1 MPPVDSIAA
10 LSDAA
15 ASASLS
21 AASAAADSYDQQ
33 QSSGTDEYA
42 SARKLVLRAAK
53 REQALSSA
61 GRRGGGGEQEEDGT
75 GGYGADFSNL
85 PLKPDHVSRPC
96 WTCPDGT
103 IYLEAFHDLY
113 VSAYDFLVAIAEPVA
128 RPEFLHQYKITPY
141 SLYAAVATNIET
153 SAIIQVLD
161 RLSKNALP
169 KQVAQFIRDCT
180 QKYGKAKLVLKHNKF
195 YVESEFPQVLREL
208 LRDPAIARARVVEDV
223 GSKAETDEH
232 GFLTATKAQEMKE
245 NLQMLREPGDDE
257 SDDGDDEAEAA
268 AMDAAVASSSSSKK
282 QQQQQQ
288 STAPRKKQAAAQ
300 SSTSNVVVSF
310 QVKGESVELVKRQAI
325 ELDYPLMEEYDFR
338 NDHINPNVPQMDLKP
353 HTRIRRYQE
362 RSLAKMFGN
371 GRARSGIIVLPC
383 GAGKTL
389 TGVTAAQTIKKSVVC
404 LATNAVSVLQWKYQF
419 QLWTSIPDEHIAV
432 FTSDRKDKI
441 HPDACVLVTTYTMIS
456 YSGKRSAQ
464 SQEIMDIIT
473 SREWGLLL
481 MDEVHVVPAKMFR
494 RVVGSV
500 KAHCRLGLTATLV
513 REDDLISDLNFLI
526 GPKLYE
532 ANWMDLTAQGYLA
545 NVQCVEIWCPMTGP
559 FMKEYLMASN
569 ARLKQLLY
577 VMNPSKIRA
586 VEFLVRFHEDRGDKI
601 IVFSDLVYS
610 LKLYAEMLKR
620 PLIYGETPE
629 RERQAILGTFRA
641 SDAVRTICIS
651 KVGDTSIDLPEANV
665 IIQVSSHFGSRRQEA
680 QRLGRILRPKSY
692 TQQDGSNRSSF
703 NAFFYTLVSCDTQ
716 EMFYSAKRQQY
727 LIDQGYTFKI
737 VTNLCEK
744 ADQEA
749 VEHNYSHS
757 TPEDD
762 RRLLRKVLTSETDL
776 EKEQRAE
783 DTAIRKNNA
792 DGAALADASAKRTA
806 GASMAQLSGGSG
818 LRYREIAG
826 GSGSSKRH
834 PLFKKRQRR

>member
-1 MPPVDSIAA
+1 M
-10 LSDAA
+10 DA
-15 ASASLS
+15 S
-21 AASAAADSYDQQ
+21 QP
-33 QSSGTDEYA
+33 DEYT

-53 REQALSSA
+53 REEALSAHTNTNNTSSSSGLA
-61 GRRGGGGEQEEDGT
+61 GFGS
-75 GGYGADFSNL
+75 DFSNL
-85 PLKPDHVSRPC
+85 PLKPDHIKRPC
-96 WTCPDGT
+96 WTCPDGF
-103 IYLEAFHDLY
+103 IFLEAFHDLY
-113 VSAYDFLVAIAEPVA
+113 ASAYDFLVAISEPVA
-128 RPEFLHQYKITPY
+128 RPEFLHQYKLTPY

-153 SAIIQVLD
+153 EAIINVLE
-161 RLSKNALP
+161 RLSKNVLP
-169 KQVAQFIRDCT
+169 HQVKKFIRDCT

-195 YVESEFPQVLREL
+195 YVESEFPMVLREL
-208 LRDPAIARARVVEDV
+208 LRDPTIAQARVVEDV
-223 GSKAETDEH
+223 SLTGEHVDEH
-232 GFLTATKAQEMKE
+232 GFLTQSKAEEMKE
-245 NLQMLREPGDDE
+245 NLHMLREPDE
-257 SDDGDDEAEAA
+257 DSDEDELDAGGATSGGGGASARAA
-268 AMDAAVASSSSSKK
+268 AATK
-282 QQQQQQ
+282 
-288 STAPRKKQAAAQ
+288 APA
-300 SSTSNVVVSF
+300 VVVSF
-310 QVKGESVELVKRQAI
+310 QIRGEAVELVKRQAI

-338 NDHINPNVPQMDLKP
+338 NDTHNPDVPAMDLKP
-353 HTRIRRYQE
+353 HTKIRRYQE

-404 LATNAVSVLQWKYQF
+404 LCTNGVSVLQWKYQF
-419 QLWTSIPDEHIAV
+419 QLWTNIPDDRIAV
-432 FTSDRKDKI
+432 FTSDRKDPI
-441 HPDACVLVTTYTMIS
+441 HPEACVLITTYTMIS
-456 YSGKRSAQ
+456 YSGKRSDK

-473 SREWGLLL
+473 GREWGLLL

-494 RVVGSV
+494 RVIGSV

-545 NVQCVEIWCPMTGP
+545 SVQCVEVWCPMTGP
-559 FMKEYLMASN
+559 FMKEYLMAGN
-569 ARLKQLLY
+569 ARMKQLLY
-577 VMNPSKIRA
+577 VMNPSKLRA
-586 VEFLVRFHEDRGDKI
+586 VEFLVRFHEERGDKI

-610 LKLYAEMLKR
+610 LKLYAEMLKK

-703 NAFFYTLVSCDTQ
+703 NAFFYTLVSSDTQ

-744 ADQEA
+744 ADALA
-749 VEHNYSHS
+749 VEQKYAYA

-762 RRLLRKVLTSETDL
+762 RRLLRTVLASEIDL

-783 DTAIRKNNA
+783 DTAIRKGDA
-792 DGAALADASAKRTA
+792 DGAAMADAAGVRRT
-806 GASMAQLSGGSG
+806 GGMTMSQMSGGSG
-818 LRYREIAG
+818 LRYREVSS
-826 GSGSSKRH
+826 SGSTKRH